1 MIFDYATYSYLAIG
15 LGMVISLFLTETL
28 GVMAGG
34 IIVPGYIALHLH
46 EPAMVIGTFTI
57 SLITYGL
64 VILLSKIMLI
74 YGRRR
79 LILSLLIGFLIGY
92 LCKNLVLFDIPLIG
106 NFFRNSGLETNNI
119 EIVYIGYIIPGL
131 IASWMDKQGI
141 IRTVSVILIV
151 ASIVNLIMMYLYYF
165 DQFRIL
171 YV

>member
-46 EPAMVIGTFTI
+46 EPTMVIGTFII
-57 SLITYGL
+57 SLFTYGL

-92 LCKNLVLFDIPLIG
+92 LCNHLMLSDVPLIG
-106 NFFRNSGLETNNI
+106 SFFKGNFRYHFAA
-119 EIVYIGYIIPGL
+119 PL
-131 IASWMDKQGI
+131 IW
-141 IRTVSVILIV
+141 
-151 ASIVNLIMMYLYYF
+151 
-165 DQFRIL
+165 
-171 YV
+171 